1 VTAHKVY
8 GVKIFD
14 LCKMVQDSIRTRRYP
29 FQDSNQEDMAT
40 IVEIINRSAHEDLKG
55 SDIRIETR
63 IRDLYVLNNYTP
75 NMQHLPGIIE
85 MDVLDSFKMLCRRLE
100 RIEKADRDNESNA
113 GLYRQINHKIE

>member
-1 VTAHKVY
+1 
-8 GVKIFD
+8 
-14 LCKMVQDSIRTRRYP
+14 
-29 FQDSNQEDMAT
+29 MAT

-75 NMQHLPGIIE
+75 NVQHLPGIIE

-100 RIEKADRDNESNA
+100 RIEKADRDNESNEGA
-113 GLYRQINHKIE
+113 VSIDRSIIK